1 MEFYGAAASFLK
13 YKLQTM
19 KNLFLLAFALLIL
32 GASCKSR
39 QEKEEAN
46 REEELAESIESSADK
61 FAEDIKNMVDP
72 GGKEVRLVDLADLK
86 ALLPKDLD
94 GMDRQDLTGE
104 GVGVMGFKMNKAE
117 ARYEKGDKSIKLS
130 LIDFGGFSAALLGIA
145 AWSLTDIYHEDDDGY
160 EKSATWKGYK
170 VFEKSNRKDH
180 TSSLALIFK
189 NRLVLNAEADQVTI
203 EKLKDI
209 ISDEIL
215 EDLEDLDLKEK

>member
-1 MEFYGAAASFLK
+1 
-13 YKLQTM
+13 M
-19 KNLFLLAFALLIL
+19 KNIFLLVFALLIF
-32 GASCKSR
+32 GFSCKSR
-39 QEKEEAN
+39 QEKEEA
-46 REEELAESIESSADK
+46 RRAEEQAENIESSADQ
-61 FAEDIKNMVDP
+61 FAGDLKNMLNQ
-72 GGKEVRLVDLADLK
+72 GGAEVRLVDLADLK

-117 ARYEKGDKSIKLS
+117 ARYEKGDKSINLS

-170 VFEKSNRKDH
+170 VFEKSNRKDN

-209 ISDEIL
+209 ISDDIL

>member
-1 MEFYGAAASFLK
+1 
-13 YKLQTM
+13 M
-19 KNLFLLAFALLIL
+19 KNIFLLVFSLLIL
-32 GASCKSR
+32 STSCKSS
-39 QEKEEAN
+39 QEKEEAA
-46 REEELAESIESSADK
+46 REEEQAENIKASADK
-61 FAEDIKNMVDP
+61 LADDIKNMVNQ
-72 GGKEVRLVDLADLK
+72 GGSDVRLVDLSDLK

-170 VFEKSNRKDH
+170 VFEKSNRKDN

-209 ISDEIL
+209 LADDIL
-215 EDLEDLDLKEK
+215 EDLEDLDLEKK